1 MDKIRRYEKSRS
13 DGVRLF
19 TKTALI
25 TLMCILAL
33 AAGFLGAAFLSGAS
47 VI

>member
-1 MDKIRRYEKSRS
+1 MDKIKRYEKSRN
-13 DGVRLF
+13 DGLRLF

-25 TLMCILAL
+25 TLMCLLAL

-47 VI
+47 LI